1 MATINLVNG
10 PTIAAGQ
17 SLSTVIDCSAATQG
31 IKRILMPPA
40 WTSAWLSFQ
49 VSPDGTTFQ
58 DLYWPNGAP
67 VVVTVV
73 AGTTIVTNSDLWQAA
88 YFKFRSG
95 SAATPI
101 PQAQARNFRC
111 VLQS

>member
-1 MATINLVNG
+1 
-10 PTIAAGQ
+10 
-17 SLSTVIDCSAATQG
+17 
-31 IKRILMPPA
+31 MPPG

-49 VSPDGTTFQ
+49 VSPDGIAFQ

-73 AGTTIVTNSDLWQAA
+73 PATTIVTHSELWHSAF
-88 YFKFRSG
+88 YKFRSG
-95 SAATPI
+95 TAKDPI
-101 PQAQARNFRC
+101 LQAQARAFRC